1 LTFKALSCTVP
12 FYFAQPL
19 ENTMNRCQKVA
30 FTLATAALAG
40 LLWTSAGAQTAVR
53 SFPKGVQRGTLV
65 VTAPPQ
71 VLLNGKAEQLSPGAR
86 IRSSNNMLAMSGTL
100 VGLEL
105 PVFFLRDTQGQLHEV
120 WILNA
125 EEERASRPS
134 LFNFSSWGWGSSA
147 PPQDDGKTPYHQ
159 LPSFPKQ

>member
-1 LTFKALSCTVP
+1 MTRCS
-12 FYFAQPL
+12 PL
-19 ENTMNRCQKVA
+19 AASPPPRYR
-30 FTLATAALAG
+30 LAVWALAG
-40 LLWTSAGAQTAVR
+40 ALLSASALAQTAVR

-86 IRSSNNMLAMSGTL
+86 IRNNSNMLAMSGTL
-100 VGLEL
+100 VGLEV
-105 PVFFLRDTQGQLHEV
+105 PVFFLRDPQGQLHEV
-120 WILNA
+120 WILSA

-134 LFNFSSWGWGSSA
+134 FFNFSWGSSESA
-147 PPQDDGKTPYHQ
+147 APQDDGKTPYHL

>member
-1 LTFKALSCTVP
+1 MDVKIGRI
-12 FYFAQPL
+12 QPL
-19 ENTMNRCQKVA
+19 EDTMTRCSPLA
-30 FTLATAALAG
+30 ASTLPRYHLAVWALAG
-40 LLWTSAGAQTAVR
+40 ALLSVSALAQTALR

-86 IRSSNNMLAMSGTL
+86 IRNSDNMLAMSGTM

-105 PVFFLRDTQGQLHEV
+105 PVFFLRDPQGQLHEV
-120 WILNA
+120 WILSA
-125 EEERASRPS
+125 DEERASRPS

-147 PPQDDGKTPYHQ
+147 PQDDGKTPYHL